1 MANQHSKTAKEKSLK
16 GLRHLA
22 ITGTKGSVY
31 PKKSTGLLLMKNSSA
46 IPSVQPKSLSHY
58 DNFNNSGKS
67 TFDRKAEEMKAF
79 LKRNPVPKE
88 FLN

>member
-1 MANQHSKTAKEKSLK
+1 MATENPKTAKEKSQKAL
-16 GLRHLA
+16 
-22 ITGTKGSVY
+22 
-31 PKKSTGLLLMKNSSA
+31 
-46 IPSVQPKSLSHY
+46 QPTAVTSEQ
-58 DNFNNSGKS
+58 S